1 MSLCYSSKNDDD
13 TRETFSVYPPL
24 FTQSINFNINETEFA
39 DNSHTIFRSCG
50 GDVSGFNTF
59 TNKYWGKKSNKC
71 MCYFHFQLSVNEI
84 TDEKSIITITLI
96 SGKKEEVTKLLGQ
109 LTDVLNSYKIILVET
124 PQIKRTDTKKI

>member
-1 MSLCYSSKNDDD
+1 
-13 TRETFSVYPPL
+13 
-24 FTQSINFNINETEFA
+24 
-39 DNSHTIFRSCG
+39 
-50 GDVSGFNTF
+50 
-59 TNKYWGKKSNKC
+59 

-96 SGKKEEVTKLLGQ
+96 SGKKDEVTKLLGQ

>member
-1 MSLCYSSKNDDD
+1 
-13 TRETFSVYPPL
+13 
-24 FTQSINFNINETEFA
+24 
-39 DNSHTIFRSCG
+39 
-50 GDVSGFNTF
+50 
-59 TNKYWGKKSNKC
+59 